1 MNEELEKLLAAEVD
15 KHVDAVAMPDDLVRT
30 AREYGETRDLLD
42 RVSKYKDDLKEKCEN
57 FMRVLV
63 PAMESAGIKSIN
75 IEGLGR
81 VGTASDNTP
90 KVVDDDLL
98 HEWLYQQGEEGLIK
112 RSVNYM
118 TLKGFLNRRQDEGL
132 PMPPADVCE
141 VTRGRTLRFTRL
153 KK

>member
-98 HEWLYQQGEEGLIK
+98 HEWLYQQGETGSTLALALLVCGCVFTAMSGPALSLHV
-112 RSVNYM
+112 RSEAFHQTM
-118 TLKGFLNRRQDEGL
+118 ASLAPRSR
-132 PMPPADVCE
+132 PS
-141 VTRGRTLRFTRL
+141 R
-153 KK
+153 